1 MADPMGL
8 PPMDEPCGRP
18 PMAEPCLE
26 NGLTVALVVSLEP
39 TPEPL
44 REVGRL
50 AVDGLT
56 PPLVMGLI
64 PAPRLDRG
72 RPS

>member
-1 MADPMGL
+1 
-8 PPMDEPCGRP
+8 
-18 PMAEPCLE
+18 MAEPCLE
-26 NGLTVALVVSLEP
+26 NGRTVALVVSLEP

-44 REVGRL
+44 LEVGRF
-50 AVDGLT
+50 AVDGLM

-64 PAPRLDRG
+64 PTPRLDRG